1 MRNFDKRLLLGTNIA
16 IWHHPETFN
25 DPRVKAYFEQASIGL
40 VRMPGGS
47 TSDQYFW
54 NGNGVR
60 SGNTVDRT
68 KYKAHRWAIDY
79 SDWKPGF
86 SGFWGFPKDTKTA
99 KLETWHGHAN
109 VKDQHEFIRRVGAQA
124 LVTVN
129 AGTGTPKDAAE
140 WVRWARQM
148 DYDVRYWEV
157 GNELGGDWESG
168 TVRPDG
174 KRMDGK
180 MYGEIYAQFAAAMK
194 AVDADAK
201 VGSQGGVDFIE
212 GALSHHEVPVDFVT
226 FHDYYN
232 AEGNTIAAR
241 FKTLERIRKQISD
254 IRQAIEKHRPGAD
267 IPIGIT
273 EYNCKLFEDEGTS
286 DVFSGL
292 WTVAAVGEMLYG
304 GLDFATQWDAFTQK
318 RDNGG
323 GHGFMIEM
331 GVVPKAE
338 YWALHLLSQFLGSEL
353 LAVEDSSDDAPR
365 RPR

>member
-1 MRNFDKRLLLGTNIA
+1 M
-16 IWHHPETFN
+16 
-25 DPRVKAYFEQASIGL
+25 
-40 VRMPGGS
+40 
-47 TSDQYFW
+47 
-54 NGNGVR
+54 
-60 SGNTVDRT
+60 
-68 KYKAHRWAIDY
+68 
-79 SDWKPGF
+79 
-86 SGFWGFPKDTKTA
+86 
-99 KLETWHGHAN
+99 
-109 VKDQHEFIRRVGAQA
+109 
-124 LVTVN
+124 
-129 AGTGTPKDAAE
+129 
-140 WVRWARQM
+140 
-148 DYDVRYWEV
+148 
-157 GNELGGDWESG
+157 
-168 TVRPDG
+168 
-174 KRMDGK
+174 
-180 MYGEIYAQFAAAMK
+180 
-194 AVDADAK
+194 
-201 VGSQGGVDFIE
+201 
-212 GALSHHEVPVDFVT
+212 T

-353 LAVEDSSDDAPR
+353 LAVEDSSDDLRTYASRDPSGALFLVAVNTSQDAAYTASVDLGGANVAPVATGMR
-365 RPR
+365 FSYHEYAWDPA